1 MIEQYMIIYGIMG
14 IKNKGDITMNNKKQM
29 VEIWG
34 DVVEIRLLLM
44 SIIISSVSTMGAYFL
59 APSNDKIK
67 QLFFGLAGALLGFG
81 ISALLIKPKRIIT
94 LEEELIEK

>member
-1 MIEQYMIIYGIMG
+1 MIGIRDKRDKP
-14 IKNKGDITMNNKKQM
+14 INNKKQM

-34 DVVEIRLLLM
+34 DVVETKLLVM

-67 QLFFGLAGALLGFG
+67 QLFFGLAGAILGFS
-81 ISALLIKPKRIIT
+81 ISTFLIKPKRIII
-94 LEEELIEK
+94 LQEELIEK